1 MNFRNRFRVWDRV
14 PFVKQRRMYL
24 RKKKETF
31 VSFICEFDMLTYQ
44 PRYMFGVVVQ
54 IQFVRLV
61 NY

>member
-14 PFVKQRRMYL
+14 PFGKQRRMSL

-31 VSFICEFDMLTYQ
+31 VSFIGEFNMLTYQ

-54 IQFVRLV
+54 TQFVRLV
-61 NY
+61 YY

>member
-1 MNFRNRFRVWDRV
+1 M
-14 PFVKQRRMYL
+14 KQRRMSL

-31 VSFICEFDMLTYQ
+31 VSFMGELDMLTYQ